1 MKRNTR
7 IIVLKL
13 KIKMSRCCIIPGHKR
28 ENVRL
33 LISFEKAFIN
43 EFLRIILSPHYWEF
57 SPMKL
62 GKTTFSHWEWG
73 RYSAPKTWF
82 LFVLINQAKYY
93 AQDTGNQYSIL
104 GRLICLPDCD
114 KTSENESGN
123 L

>member
-1 MKRNTR
+1 LGPIGSNIGPSPNVKKGFPQFPNSVV
-7 IIVLKL
+7 IKL
-13 KIKMSRCCIIPGHKR
+13 F
-28 ENVRL
+28 V
-33 LISFEKAFIN
+33 KAFSNDI
-43 EFLRIILSPHYWEF
+43 FTLMS
-57 SPMKL
+57 
-62 GKTTFSHWEWG
+62 
-73 RYSAPKTWF
+73 WF